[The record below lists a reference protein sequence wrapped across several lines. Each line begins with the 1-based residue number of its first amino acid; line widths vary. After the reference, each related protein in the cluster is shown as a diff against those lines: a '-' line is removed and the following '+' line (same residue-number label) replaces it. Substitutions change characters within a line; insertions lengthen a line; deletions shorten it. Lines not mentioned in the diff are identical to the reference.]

1 MTSRELALAV
11 VRDVFPKSGK
21 ARGAH
26 EAFDYRAARSDLDVR
41 DRAFAAEL
49 AYGSIRARRY
59 LDWLLAPYLGSR
71 AQRLPPT
78 IAEILRL
85 GAYQLTKMAVEPHAA
100 VSETVGLARRHG
112 HRGTAG
118 LVNAVLRRISEQ
130 TPETRSPQRDRFES
144 DDDFLGTLHSF
155 PTWIVAL
162 ARRVFGGELLEEILR
177 GMNGPAQAAVR
188 VNLLRTTL
196 EDAVAKLRESGASAT
211 PSQLAP
217 EILLLDRMPPA
228 ADDAGRWEIQGE
240 IAAVPVDVLAPQSG
254 ERGVELCSGRG
265 NKTLQLVARMSDR
278 GHIDAIEEDR
288 TNAQRLRA
296 RLQQLGVRSVS
307 VEEADATAASCEAAD
322 FVLLD
327 APCSG
332 LGILGRQPE
341 ARWRKEPSD
350 PQRLSHVQAAMLHAA
365 AASVRAG
372 GRMVYSVCSFAPEET
387 EERIE
392 AFLAA
397 HPGFMRGGMPA
408 RYAAW
413 RTATG
418 DLRFPPG
425 IERRDGFFIA
435 LLERRAE

>member
-11 VRDVFPKSGK
+11 VRDVFPKNGK

-26 EAFDYRAARSDLDVR
+26 ESFDYRAGRSELDAR

-59 LDWLLAPYLGSR
+59 LDWLLAPYLGAR
-71 AQRLPPT
+71 AQKLPPT

-118 LVNAVLRRISEQ
+118 LVNAVLRRISE
-130 TPETRSPQRDRFES
+130 RSAAERAPRRDQFES

-162 ARRVFGGELLEEILR
+162 ARGVFGSEPLEEILR
-177 GMNGPAQAAVR
+177 GMNAPAQAAVR
-188 VNLLRTTL
+188 VNLLRTTVD
-196 EDAVAKLRESGASAT
+196 DAIAELRERGIVAT
-211 PSQLAP
+211 PSQLVP
-217 EILLLDRMPPA
+217 EVLLVDRMPPS
-228 ADDAGRWEIQGE
+228 ADAEGRWEIQGE
-240 IAAVPVDVLAPQSG
+240 IAAVPVEVLGPHAG
-254 ERGVELCSGRG
+254 ERGVDLCSGRG
-265 NKTLQLVARMSDR
+265 NKTLQLVARMGDR
-278 GHIDAIEEDR
+278 GRIDAIEEDR
-288 TNAQRLRA
+288 ANAQRLRA
-296 RLQQLGVRSVS
+296 RLQELDVHSVV
-307 VEEADATAASCEAAD
+307 VEETDATAASCEPAD

-327 APCSG
+327 APCSS

-341 ARWRKEPSD
+341 ARWRKELSD
-350 PQRLSHVQAAMLHAA
+350 PQRLGVVQAALLGAA
-365 AASVRAG
+365 AACVRDG

-397 HPGFMRGGMPA
+397 HAEFARREMPA
-408 RYAAW
+408 RFAAW
-413 RTATG
+413 RTPAG
-418 DLRFPPG
+418 DLRIPPG

-435 LLERRAE
+435 LLERRPA